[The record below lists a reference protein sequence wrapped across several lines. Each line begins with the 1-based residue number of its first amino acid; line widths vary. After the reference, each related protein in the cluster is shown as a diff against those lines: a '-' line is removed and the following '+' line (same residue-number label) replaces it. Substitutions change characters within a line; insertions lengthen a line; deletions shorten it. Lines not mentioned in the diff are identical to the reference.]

1 MTILAFLVSSPT
13 EIYGPR
19 SLINAMTLTLYQVDS
34 FTNTPFSGN
43 PAGVCILTEPADE
56 SWMQDVA
63 REMNLSET
71 AFLYPENDG
80 YHLRWFTPAV
90 EVDLCG
96 HATLASAHILWETGV
111 LTPDQPA
118 RFYTRSGLLTCEKR
132 GDWIEMDF
140 PARPPEPVA
149 PPPGLLGAL
158 GAESLFVGRNVD
170 DYLVEVA
177 TEAEVHA
184 LNPDFGLLN
193 TVSARGAIVTSRS
206 TSSAQDFISRFFAP
220 AAGVNEDPV
229 TGSAH
234 TSLGPYWADRL
245 GKSEMVGYQASAR
258 GGIVRVQISGEGR
271 VLLSGQAVTV
281 LKCDLLV

>member
-1 MTILAFLVSSPT
+1 
-13 EIYGPR
+13 
-19 SLINAMTLTLYQVDS
+19 MTLTIYQVDS

-43 PAGVCILTEPADE
+43 PAGVCILTGPADE
-56 SWMQDVA
+56 AWMQDVA
-63 REMNLSET
+63 REVNLSET
-71 AFLYPENDG
+71 AFLYPDNDV
-80 YHLRWFTPAV
+80 YQLRWFTPSV

-96 HATLASAHILWETGV
+96 HATLASAHILWETGI
-111 LTPDQPA
+111 LAPDQPA
-118 RFYTRSGLLTCEKR
+118 RFNTRSGHLTCEKR

-140 PARPPEPVA
+140 PARPSEPVDQ
-149 PPPGLLGAL
+149 PSGLLEAL
-158 GAESLFVGRNVD
+158 GVTPLFVGRNVD

-220 AAGVNEDPV
+220 ASGVNEDPV

-271 VLLSGQAVTV
+271 ILLSGQAVTV

>member
-1 MTILAFLVSSPT
+1 
-13 EIYGPR
+13 
-19 SLINAMTLTLYQVDS
+19 MTLTIYQVDS
-34 FTNTPFSGN
+34 FTNKPFSGN
-43 PAGVCILTEPADE
+43 PAGVCILAEPADE
-56 SWMQDVA
+56 VWMQNVA

-71 AFLYPENDG
+71 AFLYPEKDD

-111 LTPDQPA
+111 LAPDQPA
-118 RFYTRSGLLTCEKR
+118 SFNTRSGLLTCEKR

-140 PARPPEPVA
+140 PARPSEPVA
-149 PPPGLLGAL
+149 PPSGLLEAL

-177 TEAEVHA
+177 SEDEVHA

-193 TVSARGAIVTSRS
+193 TISARGAIVTSRS
-206 TSSAQDFISRFFAP
+206 TSSDQDFISRFFAP
-220 AAGVNEDPV
+220 ATGVNEDPV

-234 TSLGPYWADRL
+234 TSLGPHWADRL
-245 GKSEMVGYQASAR
+245 GKSDLVGYQASTR
-258 GGIVRVQISGEGR
+258 GGIVRVQMSGEGR
-271 VLLSGQAVTV
+271 VLISGQAVTV
-281 LKCDLLV
+281 LKCSLLV